1 MHRDPF
7 DHPSSAADS
16 GRDGE
21 PLSAAFA
28 APAVSR
34 TPAADEAPPDIAS
47 RAGFRVALRW
57 GIEHAITRGARRIT
71 WVGPDFAAWPLDD
84 AALLDALAGWLRRP
98 DRQLVLLAS
107 TFDDMPRRHPR
118 FVAWRRPWAHVVHG
132 WQAPED
138 LGGELPTLLHD
149 DGALLVKLIDPVHWR
164 GRATLDARAA
174 RLARDEVD
182 AVLQRSERSFAANP
196 LGL

>member
-7 DHPSSAADS
+7 DPPSSDAGS
-16 GRDGE
+16 GRDGA
-21 PLSAAFA
+21 PLTAATVASRLSAADA
-28 APAVSR
+28 C
-34 TPAADEAPPDIAS
+34 PPDIAS
-47 RAGFRVALRW
+47 RAGFHAALRW
-57 GIEHAITRGARRIT
+57 GVERAITRGARRLT
-71 WVGPDFAAWPLDD
+71 WVDPDFAAWPLDD

-107 TFDDMPRRHPR
+107 TFDEMPRCHPR
-118 FVAWRRPWAHVVHG
+118 FVAWRRPWAHMVHG

-138 LGGELPTLLHD
+138 MGGELPTLLHD
-149 DGALLVKLIDPVHWR
+149 DGPVLVKLIDPAHWR
-164 GRATLDARAA
+164 GRATLDAREA